1 MRGNTARIE
10 LLEGNILKT
19 IDLNSSTTKLINS
32 FLRPHYPGDIEP
44 IVAHEVKALEILAKY
59 DISPIV
65 KKYGKDFIVMSYV
78 GEEAKSVSAEQVNHI
93 VSILTKADIIHND
106 LVFNEELRNIT
117 ILNGRVYLIDFQLA
131 SMSGIPSV
139 KDIRKAFWRPN
150 YESDEKQ
157 LREMI

>member
-10 LLEGNILKT
+10 RLEGKILKT
-19 IDLNSSTTKLINS
+19 IDLDSPTTKLVNA
-32 FLRPHYPGDIEP
+32 FLKPYYPGSIEP
-44 IVAHEVKALEILAKY
+44 IVAHEVKALVILAKY
-59 DISPIV
+59 DIAPV
-65 KKYGKDFIVMSYV
+65 VEVYGKKFIIMSDV
-78 GEEAKSVSAEQVNHI
+78 GEETKSISSKQIDHI
-93 VSILTKADIIHND
+93 VSVLNKADIVHND

-131 SMSGIPSV
+131 SIFGIPPV

-157 LREMI
+157 LKEMI